1 MPYSCARH
9 ERLRARSPARPSK
22 SCGSRPMAA
31 LVAAPANA
39 NAVGPSDPR
48 NSTGSVTVWQDAQ
61 IPIGPR
67 SRSTMSGRLG
77 SHT

>member
-1 MPYSCARH
+1 
-9 ERLRARSPARPSK
+9 
-22 SCGSRPMAA
+22 MAA